1 MVLPELRR
9 KGTTEEETPAKTE
22 GAHHQQQLAVDA
34 KLIAEQL
41 AKSIVELV
49 PRGYRNDAVKSSTF
63 NSVHES

>member
-1 MVLPELRR
+1 MVLSELRR
-9 KGTTEEETPAKTE
+9 QGTTEEETPAKTE
-22 GAHHQQQLAVDA
+22 GAYHEQQLPVDA

-41 AKSIVELV
+41 AKPIVELI